1 MIPDKAPLGGCQLFL
16 VSYKLTTALSG
27 ARFTTRERC
36 SQRRHR
42 YYSGD
47 FHHARPPRSRGA
59 AEAAASAAFCSA
71 QAVQDPEK
79 IESETPL
86 GLGLCGFLRDG
97 DCVRDG
103 VIILQLPRN
112 ARVRVV
118 GMFLLDLSEVA
129 GRALPPRRCREHAAA
144 ATES

>member
-1 MIPDKAPLGGCQLFL
+1 MGLPWGARSAVVIPDKAPLGGCQLFL

-47 FHHARPPRSRGA
+47 FHHA
-59 AEAAASAAFCSA
+59 AAA
-71 QAVQDPEK
+71 QPRRRRGRRLRG
-79 IESETPL
+79 ILL